1 MKFFLFLIFFVS
13 TKILASSSADCH
25 LVDGIYRNSQTS
37 ISELKFQ
44 TVVDVFSISNA
55 NQLSMNLDGIE
66 LTFLRSNLTVKKQVK
81 MIYLLRKNGEAIRAA
96 HVMLDRTPKEVMTD
110 REFYGNM
117 IISGEIKNATDISSI
132 SASKN
137 LVYNFYCRF

>member
-1 MKFFLFLIFFVS
+1 M
-13 TKILASSSADCH
+13 AYSSADCY
-25 LVDGIYRNSQTS
+25 LVDGIYRNSHLP

-55 NQLSMNLDGIE
+55 NQLSMNLDGVE

-96 HVMLDRTPKEVMTD
+96 HVMLDRTPKEVMSN

-117 IISGEIKNATDISSI
+117 IISGEIKNGTDISSI
-132 SASKN
+132 SDSKN